1 MSRVFFGVHLCCK
14 ALFQSWWGRKL
25 KIRRRAALGRRR
37 CGLLE
42 TSAHSGRGKAAEK
55 PIFSFSSSEG
65 TRKTFQRDRHLWRV
79 DPRIRGVRTKH
90 ASSRWRWD
98 QCFIQSICVFPLF
111 LARNMDSGTRWER
124 TVGGRCNTRL
134 ECRGG
139 FSSRKKLPGTLP
151 NSPDLLGIGG
161 RRLDLA

>member
-1 MSRVFFGVHLCCK
+1 M
-14 ALFQSWWGRKL
+14 

-65 TRKTFQRDRHLWRV
+65 TRETFQRDRHLWRAGPTH
-79 DPRIRGVRTKH
+79 PRCTDETCEFQVAVRSMFYTIH
-90 ASSRWRWD
+90 LR
-98 QCFIQSICVFPLF
+98 FPSLF
-111 LARNMDSGTRWER
+111 LARNMDSGTRWGR

-161 RRLDLA
+161 RRLDLAWR